1 MSGLAFLYVVE
12 TGWRE
17 NIALL
22 ATMCAEEGELSAAPG
37 DTPTS
42 FLTDSR
48 AMANDSL
55 DCHRAGGSRDL
66 KNRGPNWLKS
76 ALVNGL
82 GALVTGITT
91 GVVLV
96 AITIALPGFAIKN
109 RLRTN

>member
-12 TGWRE
+12 TGWGE

-22 ATMCAEEGELSAAPG
+22 ATISAEEGELSAVPG

-55 DCHRAGGSRDL
+55 DCHNHRAGSPHDEDQRICTPAIRRKRAEGFPA
-66 KNRGPNWLKS
+66 GNWVMLCP
-76 ALVNGL
+76 ALATVKL
-82 GALVTGITT
+82 QLLAGA
-91 GVVLV
+91 
-96 AITIALPGFAIKN
+96 
-109 RLRTN
+109 RR

>member
-12 TGWRE
+12 TGWGE

-22 ATMCAEEGELSAAPG
+22 ATISAEEGELSAVPG

-55 DCHRAGGSRDL
+55 DCHHHRYDGHYNHQQGS
-66 KNRGPNWLKS
+66 NYG
-76 ALVNGL
+76 
-82 GALVTGITT
+82 T
-91 GVVLV
+91 
-96 AITIALPGFAIKN
+96 
-109 RLRTN
+109 